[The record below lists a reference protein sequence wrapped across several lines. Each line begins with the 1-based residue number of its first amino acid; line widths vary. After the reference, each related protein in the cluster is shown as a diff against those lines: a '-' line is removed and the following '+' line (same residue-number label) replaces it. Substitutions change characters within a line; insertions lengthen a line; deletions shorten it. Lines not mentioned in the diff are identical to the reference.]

1 VIPRIATHARAFR
14 VFRGFTRQGMSDP
27 EFLAEL
33 GQVFMPG
40 TPLLLRD
47 LGLSAYLPSVLPT
60 VEDVEGVPD
69 EVALI
74 GYPSPAQYEWARQQT
89 IVGRMYAYTHRGVF
103 DMDVSRSQE
112 PSPPASE
119 APESVRSYWCTG
131 REGDWQGDGH
141 VVFWAGV
148 TNDTAKDFQDA
159 FDAGISRLTTGFSKL
174 GISECIVQ
182 SGPTWGVLW
191 LLLDGFSPGDPSALE
206 SAVNVELQ
214 SAARQIM
221 STRVTRVPWHNDIPV
236 IDVARGTAWSFIFV
250 RDARH
255 FLD

>member
-1 VIPRIATHARAFR
+1 MIPRIATHARAFR
-14 VFRGFTRQGMSDP
+14 VFRGFTRPRMRDP

-47 LGLSAYLPSVLPT
+47 LGLSSYLPSVLPT

-74 GYPSPAQYEWARQQT
+74 GYPSPAQYEWARRQT

-103 DMDVSRSQE
+103 DMDVSQSQE
-112 PSPPASE
+112 PSPPGSE
-119 APESVRSYWCTG
+119 ASASVRSYWCTG
-131 REGDWQGDGH
+131 RECDWQSDGD

-148 TNDTAKDFQDA
+148 TNDAAKDFQDA
-159 FDAGISRLTTGFSKL
+159 FDDGISRLAAGFSNF
-174 GISECIVQ
+174 GVSECIVQ

-191 LLLDGFSPGDPSALE
+191 LLLNGFSPGQPAALE
-206 SAVNVELQ
+206 SAVNLELQ
-214 SAARQIM
+214 SAARKIL
-221 STRVTRVPWHNDIPV
+221 STRVTRVPWRNDVPV
-236 IDVARGTAWSFIFV
+236 IDVARGTAWSFIFS

-255 FLD
+255 FLA